1 MKHPTFLF
9 IVIATGSSQCRESA
23 LKLIESMNTHLDFA
37 YDVMVFTDAPGGF
50 DGINIHQEHLGWPK
64 VTLMRYH
71 AILKQKH
78 LFMWYDYVFYIDADM
93 SIESDIAA
101 EELASDGLTAVL
113 HPGFVST
120 FERNPESAA
129 YIDGYPTY
137 YQGCLIGGVTA
148 EFVKMCDS
156 IVKGVDADNEKG
168 IVAIWHDESH
178 LNRYLADHPPAK
190 TLTPA
195 YCYPSPHYLR
205 HPESWME
212 GDIKDFV
219 PKIRHDEKIDSRP
232 WR

>member
-9 IVIATGSSQCRESA
+9 IVIATGTPECRESA
-23 LKLIESMNTHLDFA
+23 RKLLVSMEEHFGFS
-37 YDVMVFTDAPGGF
+37 YDVMVFTDVPQYE
-50 DGINIHQEHLGWPK
+50 GINVYQEHFGWPK

-71 AILKQKH
+71 SILAQKH

-93 SIESDIAA
+93 LIASDIAA

-129 YIDGYPTY
+129 YIEGYPTY
-137 YQGCLIGGVTA
+137 YQGCLIGGVTRD
-148 EFVKMCDS
+148 FVKMCEA
-156 IVKGVDADNEKG
+156 IVNGVDADNAKG
-168 IVAIWHDESH
+168 IVAVWHDESH
-178 LNRYLADHPPAK
+178 LNRYLEDHPPAK
-190 TLTPA
+190 ILSPA
-195 YCYPSPHYLR
+195 YCYPAPHYLR
-205 HPESWME
+205 HPETWME